1 MMMALN
7 LRKQLSKV
15 TIGSN
20 LFRKLLIRLDFLQ
33 FSLSTSNQDRKQT
46 LAYNSQKE
54 TIHLILPE
62 RLKLSKNT
70 TDKTKEC

>member
-46 LAYNSQKE
+46 LAYNSLKE

-62 RLKLSKNT
+62 RLKLLKNT